1 MSSNFAKLKAHII
14 SLSNS
19 NRFHL
24 AKNEWVLK
32 DFELNEEWDKCPCGK
47 DIKELCHLENQLN
60 GNTTYVGNVCV
71 KQFLEID
78 TGNIFSGLRRI
89 NKDIDANAN
98 RDLIVHAYECGY
110 IYEKEYQFL
119 METRLKRNLSEKQIA
134 WKKKINLRILNQTV
148 VRKSRSIS

>member
-1 MSSNFAKLKAHII
+1 MSSKFAKLKAHII

-19 NRFHL
+19 KSFYS

-32 DFELNEEWDKCPCGK
+32 DFELNEEWDKCPCGNE
-47 DIKELCHLENQLN
+47 IKELCHLENRLN

-71 KQFLEID
+71 KQFLELD
-78 TGNIFSGLRRI
+78 TGNVFSGLRKI
-89 NKDIDANAN
+89 NQDIYANAN

-110 IYEKEYQFL
+110 IYEREYHFL

-134 WKKKINLRILNQTV
+134 WKKKINRRIINRKV
-148 VRKSRSIS
+148 VR